1 MIILNETSDS
11 IGHYT
16 NLFLIN
22 DGPVVSDCIAQLFN
36 CFRCLRQVATPSPFR
51 VTIATALPGC
61 DVSVRKPIM
70 HLVAHRRTRFHSNSM
85 TPSSVLVTRHR
96 FRLVDTRK
104 WRAEELGK
112 NTKEESSFV
121 CGEEDWMW
129 SGAMENV

>member
-1 MIILNETSDS
+1 MIILNETSDT

-22 DGPVVSDCIAQLFN
+22 NGPVVFDCIAQLFN
-36 CFRCLRQVATPSPFR
+36 CFRCLRQLATPSPFR

-70 HLVAHRRTRFHSNSM
+70 HLVAHRRARFNPNSM

-129 SGAMENV
+129 SGAVENV